1 MVREVSVE
9 YDASSA
15 LSPVSEVSVSE
26 LVSVLSSVPESDSVV
41 VLSEPELLLD
51 EGLTYKAGRRAAK
64 RLLQLDQLPDA
75 VVSASDAAALGLM
88 HTLLEEGILAGRDI
102 SVMGFDNNS
111 IAEYY
116 NPALTTVAQPQLE
129 IGQRAME
136 LLLKNIKNP
145 ECPEKQL
152 LLPHQLV
159 IRDSVRLL
167 GGK

>member
-1 MVREVSVE
+1 
-9 YDASSA
+9 
-15 LSPVSEVSVSE
+15 
-26 LVSVLSSVPESDSVV
+26 
-41 VLSEPELLLD
+41 
-51 EGLTYKAGRRAAK
+51 
-64 RLLQLDQLPDA
+64 
-75 VVSASDAAALGLM
+75 
-88 HTLLEEGILAGRDI
+88 
-102 SVMGFDNNS
+102 MGFDNNS

-145 ECPEKQL
+145 DCPEEQL

-159 IRDSVRLL
+159 IRNSVRLL